1 MLLCLKLLPSKLW
14 VILALDVHG
23 SCFCRELK
31 GVPFFPSSIFLFTSH
46 LGRWLLICILNLHK
60 PAILGTNS
68 CDLWKLPGLSSK
80 IDSLCIA
87 QSDIVSLQRVAL
99 ANHCRELYACEG
111 MLYSLH
117 EVVDFLHFCVC
128 VCVDLC
134 FHSLSIIHSYT
145 YVKVDWSETVSLHS
159 WHTHDVFFF

>member
-31 GVPFFPSSIFLFTSH
+31 GVPFFPYSIFLFTSH

-68 CDLWKLPGLSSK
+68 CNLWKLPCCNLRLTPCAWPRA
-80 IDSLCIA
+80 ILY
-87 QSDIVSLQRVAL
+87 
-99 ANHCRELYACEG
+99 HCRELHLPIIVESC
-111 MLYSLH
+111 MIVKDCCILWMKLWI
-117 EVVDFLHFCVC
+117 FLQFC
-128 VCVDLC
+128 VCVDLFFIVC
-134 FHSLSIIHSYT
+134 LSCIHIIHIC
-145 YVKVDWSETVSLHS
+145 VRKGG
-159 WHTHDVFFF
+159 F